1 MEHQGQVAWDPP
13 VWLQWAVSSCWSKS
27 SCSSTSWS
35 IAPAGEIVSDAG
47 VLDTH
52 CPYLPKHDGL
62 LTWRP
67 WTPSQTYVICS
78 AQSTALGLALT
89 SWSSSLASFLRRG
102 VNNHQCGS
110 WQWVLY
116 HWPQRPFKD
125 FWRIGTRLDLESAQ
139 PETPTEIFSSE
150 GLMLELYSS
159 WACRYAQ
166 SHKEHTMVIVWITI
180 YYRTWTPRI
189 HKWDLDNC

>member
-1 MEHQGQVAWDPP
+1 M
-13 VWLQWAVSSCWSKS
+13 
-27 SCSSTSWS
+27 
-35 IAPAGEIVSDAG
+35 SDAC

-62 LTWRP
+62 LTWRL

-116 HWPQRPFKD
+116 HWPQRPL
-125 FWRIGTRLDLESAQ
+125 RISGGLAQDWIWKVLSA
-139 PETPTEIFSSE
+139 PTEIFSSE

-180 YYRTWTPRI
+180 YYGTWTPRI